1 MIKRLIRIYPGD
13 RVLLAAAVAALAAG
27 WLLALLWA
35 PPDRFQ
41 GDVQRLMYVHV
52 PAAWSALGLFTLAL
66 AASVRFL
73 WKRSLAADRL
83 AHASVEVGLLFT
95 ALTLVL
101 GSLWGRPVWGVWW
114 TWDPRLTTTAILFV
128 LFAGYLAL
136 RRLIDDPLRR
146 ATISAAVAIVAF
158 ADVPIVHWS
167 VTWWQSL
174 HQGPTVARLGEPKI
188 GGLMLAALLVNT
200 LAASLIAGWLVMRRI
215 RLARLEATAADRL
228 LRERL
233 AAASPLAPISPR
245 ELLRG

>member
-1 MIKRLIRIYPGD
+1 MRRLIRVYPGD
-13 RVLLAAAVAALAAG
+13 RALFAASLVALAVG
-27 WLLALLWA
+27 WLLALVLA

-52 PAAWSALGLFTLAL
+52 PAAWSALGLFTVAL

-83 AHASVEVGLLFT
+83 AQAAVEVGLLFT
-95 ALTLVL
+95 ALTLLL

-136 RRLIDDPLRR
+136 RRLFDDPLRR

-200 LAASLIAGWLVMRRI
+200 VAVSLVAGWLVMRRI
-215 RLARLEATAADRL
+215 RLARLEATVADRR

-233 AAASPLAPISPR
+233 AEASPHAPISPR

>member
-1 MIKRLIRIYPGD
+1 MIRRIIRWYPGD
-13 RVLLAAAVAALAAG
+13 RALLAAALVTLGVGWLMALA
-27 WLLALLWA
+27 WA

-52 PAAWSALGLFTLAL
+52 PAAWSALGLFTVAFL
-66 AASVRFL
+66 ASVRVL

-95 ALTLVL
+95 GLTIVL
-101 GSLWGRPVWGVWW
+101 GAIWGRPVWGVWW

-136 RRLIDDPLRR
+136 RRMLEDAVRR
-146 ATISAAVAIVAF
+146 ATVSAAVAIVAF

-167 VTWWQSL
+167 VTWWRSL
-174 HQGPTVARLGEPKI
+174 HQEASVARLGEPA
-188 GGLMLAALLVNT
+188 LADSMLATLLVNA
-200 LAASLIAGWLVMRRI
+200 LAASLLAGWLVMRRV
-215 RLARLEATAADRL
+215 RLARLELTAEDRH

-233 AAASPLAPISPR
+233 AEASPLAPIAPG
-245 ELLRG
+245 ELRG

>member
-1 MIKRLIRIYPGD
+1 MRRLIRVYPGD
-13 RVLLAAAVAALAAG
+13 RALFATSLVALAVG
-27 WLLALLWA
+27 WLLALVLA

-52 PAAWSALGLFTLAL
+52 PAAWSALGLFTVAL

-83 AHASVEVGLLFT
+83 AQAAVEVGLLFT
-95 ALTLVL
+95 ALTLLL

-136 RRLIDDPLRR
+136 RRLFDDPLRR

-200 LAASLIAGWLVMRRI
+200 LAASLVAGWLVMRRI

-228 LRERL
+228 LRQRL
-233 AAASPLAPISPR
+233 AEVSPHAPISPR